1 MNNDRINI
9 LWTTD
14 NKDTVFNMIIMYAT
28 NAITC
33 NWWKHVNIIIWG
45 ASAKLVGN
53 DTQIQTEIM
62 EMIHLGISIEA
73 CKDCSNNFGISEK
86 LEKLGVTVRYMGEPL
101 TEYIKAGEKVIS
113 I

>member
-33 NWWKHVNIIIWG
+33 NW
-45 ASAKLVGN
+45 
-53 DTQIQTEIM
+53 
-62 EMIHLGISIEA
+62 
-73 CKDCSNNFGISEK
+73 
-86 LEKLGVTVRYMGEPL
+86 
-101 TEYIKAGEKVIS
+101 
-113 I
+113 